1 MFTLKLV
8 YVYTKRI
15 QKKKEEYSNNRVVY
29 SNNNKRL
36 RLTIKNNSKW
46 QLKRIAIQSNSL
58 KRLYL

>member
-1 MFTLKLV
+1 MF
-8 YVYTKRI
+8 I
-15 QKKKEEYSNNRVVY
+15 QKEYKKKEEYSNNRVVY

>member
-15 QKKKEEYSNNRVVY
+15 QKKEEYSNNRVVY

-58 KRLYL
+58 KRFYL